1 MSFTAENIAELNL
14 LLTFDLS
21 TSRTGIK
28 IHKTAK
34 PEAKAAAQSLHE
46 KGLISQ
52 TDGGYLTNFGISAA
66 EHAQSL
72 FMSLN
77 KPAPE

>member
-1 MSFTAENIAELNL
+1 MSFTVENIAELNL
-14 LLTFDLS
+14 LLAFDLS
-21 TSRTGIK
+21 ASRTGIK

-34 PEAKAAAQSLHE
+34 PEAKVAAQSLHK

-52 TDGGYLTNFGISAA
+52 IDGGYLTNFGISAA

-72 FMSLN
+72 FMSL
-77 KPAPE
+77 KTPASE